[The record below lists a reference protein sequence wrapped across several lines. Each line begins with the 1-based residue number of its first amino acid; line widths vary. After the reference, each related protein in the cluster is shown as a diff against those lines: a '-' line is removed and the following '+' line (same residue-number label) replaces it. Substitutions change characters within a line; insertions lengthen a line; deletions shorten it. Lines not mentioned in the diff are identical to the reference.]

1 MELKIT
7 QKTFNAAPISALLRE
22 GEKSAD
28 TLVFVAPKQYGGL
41 ILGALQ
47 WVVVGNYADYDDFAQ
62 QPLQV
67 AETDGNI
74 TLTWVPDNTFTAHP
88 GGMRLWLEGQ
98 DNGTTVIK
106 ITASQR
112 IAIAPAARK
121 ANAAFYA
128 GADAVLQQIT
138 AAAVTAQ
145 TNANTAVR
153 AAETANDRATDAEA
167 AKQAAAQSAAASD
180 SRATDAEEAA
190 TRAGRDAETANDRAT
205 DAEVAK
211 QAAAQ
216 SAASA
221 DNRATDAEVAKQ
233 AAAQSAAAA
242 DNRATDAE
250 AAKQAAAQSAAAA
263 DKRATDAE
271 NAAKAAATA
280 TANSFFGVEFTGSTS
295 AGVRTGAA
303 ADFVFT
309 PGTDTEAGANSFDAV
324 YPWAGMRR
332 CCCTLNAD
340 GTVRVNAYKGQ
351 PGYIEDGTNG
361 EVLVEVPLFYIAGAI
376 DVDPRISNTLMPGY
390 RVPKKFLNPDGSVKQ
405 RCYVRAFPGSIGEDG
420 KLHSVAGAIPSM
432 GKTIQQNL
440 DAARLW
446 GDKYSIGTSADAELL
461 MYLMVVAYGTRD
473 TQAKVMGVTN
483 LYKNDIA
490 VTAETTGEAAVICA
504 KGALEVGNIISV
516 GTGGE
521 DSSVARYRMVTA
533 VEAIAGDTANVKCS
547 VSGAAFTATTAHKI
561 WRIING
567 TGTANSVIASCGSP
581 VSNTDGRHSFVF
593 YGVENPLYG
602 NQWRTEA
609 DWKVVDGVP
618 CICNDTNY
626 QWSSLDGYTK
636 LNTEFLATEGYVKNL
651 ATDERYPHLPLPK
664 EVGASATTYCADYF
678 RINRNGTRIAR
689 RGGRSDDVRNAGPF
703 FFLLNGAA
711 GSAWWGVGADL
722 SIPG

>member
-1 MELKIT
+1 MLTLNDGRSELWQWDTGRTLAVDSDCSQVHFSNKVFGRSIDVDVVDGVADIPDILLQTDKDLNVWAFVGTAENGYTKIS
-7 QKTFNAAPISALLRE
+7 KTFRVNRRNKPSDYVFTPIEQTTIAEIAAIAQSVRDDADAGLFDGSQGPAGPIGPVGPQGKQGLQ
-22 GEKSAD
+22 GEKGEKGD
-28 TLVFVAPKQYGGL
+28 KGDIGHQGPKGDKGDAGPQG
-41 ILGALQ
+41 
-47 WVVVGNYADYDDFAQ
+47 
-62 QPLQV
+62 
-67 AETDGNI
+67 ETG
-74 TLTWVPDNTFTAHP
+74 PQGP
-88 GGMRLWLEGQ
+88 SG
-98 DNGTTVIK
+98 
-106 ITASQR
+106 
-112 IAIAPAARK
+112 P
-121 ANAAFYA
+121 A
-128 GADAVLQQIT
+128 GADGKTPEYGVDYGTPEQI
-138 AAAVTAQ
+138 AEIAQ
-145 TNANTAVR
+145 
-153 AAETANDRATDAEA
+153 
-167 AKQAAAQSAAASD
+167 
-180 SRATDAEEAA
+180 
-190 TRAGRDAETANDRAT
+190 
-205 DAEVAK
+205 
-211 QAAAQ
+211 
-216 SAASA
+216 
-221 DNRATDAEVAKQ
+221 
-233 AAAQSAAAA
+233 
-242 DNRATDAE
+242 
-250 AAKQAAAQSAAAA
+250 
-263 DKRATDAE
+263 
-271 NAAKAAATA
+271 KAAAMA

-473 TQAKVMGVTN
+473 AQAKVMGVTN
-483 LYKNDIA
+483 LYKKDIA

-504 KGALEVGNIISV
+504 KDALEVGNIISV

-521 DSSVARYRMVTA
+521 NSSVALYRMVTA

-618 CICNDTNY
+618 YICNDTNY

-636 LNTEFLATEGYVKNL
+636 LNTEFPATVGYIKNL
-651 ATDERYPHLPLPK
+651 ATDELYPHLPLPK

-678 RINRNGTRIAR
+678 WINRNGTRIAL
-689 RGGRSDDVRNAGPF
+689 RGGCSVNGRYAGPF
-703 FFLLNGAA
+703 YITLDNTA
-711 GSAWWGVGADL
+711 GNAWWAVGADL
-722 SIPG
+722 SVPG

>member
-1 MELKIT
+1 MADASVFTTDLGGVTAYSDAREHGYT
-7 QKTFNAAPISALLRE
+7 GTREEFGALL
-22 GEKSAD
+22 
-28 TLVFVAPKQYGGL
+28 
-41 ILGALQ
+41 
-47 WVVVGNYADYDDFAQ
+47 
-62 QPLQV
+62 
-67 AETDGNI
+67 
-74 TLTWVPDNTFTAHP
+74 
-88 GGMRLWLEGQ
+88 
-98 DNGTTVIK
+98 
-106 ITASQR
+106 
-112 IAIAPAARK
+112 
-121 ANAAFYA
+121 ANA
-128 GADAVLQQIT
+128 GQNL
-138 AAAVTAQ
+138 AA
-145 TNANTAVR
+145 
-153 AAETANDRATDAEA
+153 
-167 AKQAAAQSAAASD
+167 
-180 SRATDAEEAA
+180 
-190 TRAGRDAETANDRAT
+190 
-205 DAEVAK
+205 
-211 QAAAQ
+211 
-216 SAASA
+216 
-221 DNRATDAEVAKQ
+221 
-233 AAAQSAAAA
+233 
-242 DNRATDAE
+242 AE

-309 PGTDTEAGANSFDAV
+309 PGTDTDAGENSFDAV

-376 DVDPRISNTLMPGY
+376 DVDPRISNMKMPGY

-440 DAARLW
+440 AAARLW
-446 GDKYSIGTSADAELL
+446 GDEYSIGTSADAELL
-461 MYLMVVAYGTRD
+461 LYLMIVAYGTRD
-473 TQAKVMGVTN
+473 AQAKVMGVVN
-483 LYKNDIA
+483 LYQKDIA
-490 VTAETTGEAAVICA
+490 VTAATTDEAAVVCA

-533 VEAIAGDTANVKCS
+533 VESIAGDTANVKCS

-561 WRIING
+561 WRVING

-581 VSNTDGRHSFVF
+581 VSNTDGRHSFIF

-602 NQWRTEA
+602 NQWRMEA

-618 CICNDTNY
+618 YICNDTNY
-626 QWSSLDGYTK
+626 QWSSLEGYTK
-636 LNTEFLATEGYVKNL
+636 LNTELPATDGYMKNL
-651 ATDERYPHLPLPK
+651 ATDERYPQLPLPK
-664 EVGASATTYCADYF
+664 EVGASSTTYCADYF
-678 RINRNGTRIAR
+678 WINRSGSRIAL
-689 RGGRSDDVRNAGPF
+689 RGGASYYGRNAGPF
-703 FFLLNGAA
+703 CLPLLNGSA
-711 GSAWWGVGADL
+711 GTAGWSVGADL

>member
-1 MELKIT
+1 MELNIT

-22 GEKSAD
+22 GEKAAD

-67 AETDGNI
+67 AETDGNV

-128 GADAVLQQIT
+128 GVDAVLQQIT

-167 AKQAAAQSAAASD
+167 A
-180 SRATDAEEAA
+180 ATS
-190 TRAGRDAETANDRAT
+190 AGRDAKTAND
-205 DAEVAK
+205 
-211 QAAAQ
+211 
-216 SAASA
+216 
-221 DNRATDAEVAKQ
+221 
-233 AAAQSAAAA
+233 
-242 DNRATDAE
+242 RATDAE

-280 TANSFFGVEFTGSTS
+280 TANSFFGVEFSGSTS

-309 PGTDTEAGANSFDAV
+309 PGTDTDAGENSFDAV

-351 PGYIEDGTNG
+351 PGYAEDGTNG
-361 EVLVEVPLFYIAGAI
+361 EVLVEVPLFYVAGAI
-376 DVDPRISNTLMPGY
+376 DVDPRISNVKMPGY

-461 MYLMVVAYGTRD
+461 LYLMVVAYGTRD
-473 TQAKVMGVTN
+473 VQAKVMGVVN
-483 LYKNDIA
+483 LYQINIA
-490 VTAETTGEAAVICA
+490 VTAATTDEAAVVCA

-567 TGTANSVIASCGSP
+567 TGTANSVISSCGSP

-602 NQWRTEA
+602 NQWRVEA

-618 CICNDTNY
+618 YICNDTNY

-636 LNTEFLATEGYVKNL
+636 LDAEFPAAEGYVKNL
-651 ATDERYPHLPLPK
+651 ATDERYPQLPLPK
-664 EVGASATTYCADYF
+664 EVGASSTTYCADYF
-678 RINRNGTRIAR
+678 WINRGGTRIAR
-689 RGGRSDDVRNAGPF
+689 RGGDSRLGRGAGPF
-703 FFLLNGAA
+703 ALYLVDTA
-711 GSAWWGVGADL
+711 GDAWWNVGADL
-722 SIPG
+722 SVPG

>member
-1 MELKIT
+1 METIRTAAQVQTPDAGRIVQSITLDLAGGGGISPQIKLVQYDTKLPIVAVHLKNGQQPYALPDGAAANVRMT
-7 QKTFNAAPISALLRE
+7 KTDGKGVYNPAYGISADRHTAYVE
-22 GEKSAD
+22 ISAQM
-28 TLVFVAPKQYGGL
+28 TACAGL
-41 ILGALQ
+41 QL
-47 WVVVGNYADYDDFAQ
+47 
-62 QPLQV
+62 
-67 AETDGNI
+67 
-74 TLTWVPDNTFTAHP
+74 
-88 GGMRLWLEGQ
+88 
-98 DNGTTVIK
+98 
-106 ITASQR
+106 
-112 IAIAPAARK
+112 
-121 ANAAFYA
+121 
-128 GADAVLQQIT
+128 AVLEIVTGDMIKNTQPF
-138 AAAVTAQ
+138 ALAVTANPLAKE
-145 TNANTAVR
+145 TYVSKDEYNTISQYVGQAEAAKK
-153 AAETANDRATDAEA
+153 AAEQAAAAAGNSAAAADKRATDAEA
-167 AKQAAAQSAAASD
+167 AKQAAAQSA
-180 SRATDAEEAA
+180 
-190 TRAGRDAETANDRAT
+190 TA
-205 DAEVAK
+205 
-211 QAAAQ
+211 
-216 SAASA
+216 A

-233 AAAQSAAAA
+233 AAAQSSAAADKRATDAEAAKQAAAQSATAA

-250 AAKQAAAQSAAAA
+250 AAKQAAAQSSAAA

-376 DVDPRISNTLMPGY
+376 DVDPRISNMKMPGY

-405 RCYVRAFPGSIGEDG
+405 RCYVRAFPGRIGEDG

-432 GKTIQQNL
+432 GKIIQQNL

-473 TQAKVMGVTN
+473 AQAKVMGVTN
-483 LYKNDIA
+483 LYQNNIA
-490 VTAETTGEAAVICA
+490 VTAATTDEAAVVCA

-516 GTGGE
+516 GTGGD

-602 NQWRTEA
+602 NQWRMEA

-618 CICNDTNY
+618 YICNDTNY

-636 LNTEFLATEGYVKNL
+636 LNTEFPATEGYVKNL

-664 EVGASATTYCADYF
+664 EVGASATTHCADNF
-678 RINRNGTRIAR
+678 GINRNGTRIAMC
-689 RGGRSDDVRNAGPF
+689 GGPSSYWRSAGPF
-703 FFLLNGAA
+703 YIYLNSSA
-711 GSAWWGVGADL
+711 GGTGWFAGADL
-722 SIPG
+722 SVPG

>member
-1 MELKIT
+1 MLTLNDGRSELWQWDTGRTLAVDADCSQVHFSNKVFGRSIDVDVVDGVAIIPDVLLQTDKELNVWAFVGTAENGYTKIS
-7 QKTFNAAPISALLRE
+7 KTFRVNRRNKPADYVFTPVEQTTIAEIYAIAQSVRDDADNGLFDGAQGPAGPIGPVGPQGKQGIQ
-22 GEKSAD
+22 GEKGEKGD
-28 TLVFVAPKQYGGL
+28 VGHQGPKGDKGDAGPQG
-41 ILGALQ
+41 
-47 WVVVGNYADYDDFAQ
+47 
-62 QPLQV
+62 
-67 AETDGNI
+67 ETG
-74 TLTWVPDNTFTAHP
+74 PQGP
-88 GGMRLWLEGQ
+88 SG
-98 DNGTTVIK
+98 
-106 ITASQR
+106 
-112 IAIAPAARK
+112 P
-121 ANAAFYA
+121 A
-128 GADAVLQQIT
+128 GADGKTPEYGVDYGTPEQI
-138 AAAVTAQ
+138 AEIAQ
-145 TNANTAVR
+145 
-153 AAETANDRATDAEA
+153 
-167 AKQAAAQSAAASD
+167 
-180 SRATDAEEAA
+180 
-190 TRAGRDAETANDRAT
+190 
-205 DAEVAK
+205 
-211 QAAAQ
+211 
-216 SAASA
+216 
-221 DNRATDAEVAKQ
+221 
-233 AAAQSAAAA
+233 
-242 DNRATDAE
+242 
-250 AAKQAAAQSAAAA
+250 
-263 DKRATDAE
+263 
-271 NAAKAAATA
+271 KAAAMA

-361 EVLVEVPLFYIAGAI
+361 EVLVEVPPFYIAGAI

-461 MYLMVVAYGTRD
+461 MYLMVVAYGTRNA
-473 TQAKVMGVTN
+473 QAKVMGVTN
-483 LYKNDIA
+483 LYQNNIA
-490 VTAETTGEAAVICA
+490 VTAATTDEAAVVCA

-567 TGTANSVIASCGSP
+567 TGTANSVISSCGSP

-602 NQWRTEA
+602 NQWRMEA
-609 DWKVVDGVP
+609 DWKVVEGVP
-618 CICNDTNY
+618 YICNDTNY

-636 LNTEFLATEGYVKNL
+636 LNTEFPATEGYVKNL

-664 EVGASATTYCADYF
+664 EVGASATTYCAVYF
-678 RINRNGTRIAR
+678 WIYRNGTRVAR
-689 RGGRSDDVRNAGPF
+689 RGGDSGNGRAAGPF
-703 FFLLNGAA
+703 CIRLVSTA
-711 GSAWWGVGADL
+711 GHAGWLVGADL
-722 SIPG
+722 SVPG

>member
-22 GEKSAD
+22 GEKAAD

-67 AETDGNI
+67 AETDGNV

-167 AKQAAAQSAAASD
+167 AKQAAAQSAAS
-180 SRATDAEEAA
+180 
-190 TRAGRDAETANDRAT
+190 
-205 DAEVAK
+205 
-211 QAAAQ
+211 
-216 SAASA
+216 
-221 DNRATDAEVAKQ
+221 
-233 AAAQSAAAA
+233 
-242 DNRATDAE
+242 
-250 AAKQAAAQSAAAA
+250 A

-309 PGTDTEAGANSFDAV
+309 PGTDTDAGANSFDAV

-361 EVLVEVPLFYIAGAI
+361 EVLVEVPLFYVAGAI
-376 DVDPRISNTLMPGY
+376 DVDPRISNMKMPGY

-461 MYLMVVAYGTRD
+461 LYLMVVAYGTRD
-473 TQAKVMGVTN
+473 AQAKVMGVVN
-483 LYKNDIA
+483 LYQKDIA
-490 VTAETTGEAAVICA
+490 VTAETTDEAAVVCA

-521 DSSVARYRMVTA
+521 DGSVARYRMVTA
-533 VEAIAGDTANVKCS
+533 VEAIAGDDANVKCS
-547 VSGAAFTATTAHKI
+547 VSGAAFTATTSHKI

-602 NQWRTEA
+602 NQWRMEA
-609 DWKVVDGVP
+609 DWKVVDGMP
-618 CICNDTNY
+618 YICNDTNY

-636 LNTEFLATEGYVKNL
+636 LNVEFPASEGYIKNL
-651 ATDERYPHLPLPK
+651 AADERYPQLPLPK
-664 EVGASATTYCADYF
+664 EVGASNTTYCADYF
-678 RINRNGTRIAR
+678 WINRSGSRIAL
-689 RGGRSDDVRNAGPF
+689 RGGASDNGRLAGPF
-703 FFLLNGAA
+703 SLYLDSSA
-711 GSAWWGVGADL
+711 GDAGWPVGADL
-722 SIPG
+722 SVPG

>member
-1 MELKIT
+1 METIRTAAQVQMPDAGRIVQSITLDLAGGGGISPQIKLVQYDTKLPVVAVHLKNGQQPYALPDGAAANVRMT
-7 QKTFNAAPISALLRE
+7 KTDGKGVYNPAYGISADRHTAYVE
-22 GEKSAD
+22 ISAQMTACAGLQLVVLEIVTGD
-28 TLVFVAPKQYGGL
+28 MIKNTQPFALAVTANPLAEETYTSSDEYNTLASM
-41 ILGALQ
+41 A
-47 WVVVGNYADYDDFAQ
+47 AQ
-62 QPLQV
+62 
-67 AETDGNI
+67 A
-74 TLTWVPDNTFTAHP
+74 
-88 GGMRLWLEGQ
+88 
-98 DNGTTVIK
+98 
-106 ITASQR
+106 
-112 IAIAPAARK
+112 
-121 ANAAFYA
+121 
-128 GADAVLQQIT
+128 T
-138 AAAVTAQ
+138 AAAGA
-145 TNANTAVR
+145 AAASER
-153 AAETANDRATDAEA
+153 AADNRATDAEAAATSAGRDAKTANDRATDAEA
-167 AKQAAAQSAAASD
+167 AKQAAAQSAAA
-180 SRATDAEEAA
+180 
-190 TRAGRDAETANDRAT
+190 
-205 DAEVAK
+205 
-211 QAAAQ
+211 
-216 SAASA
+216 A
-221 DNRATDAEVAKQ
+221 DK
-233 AAAQSAAAA
+233 
-242 DNRATDAE
+242 RATDAE

-280 TANSFFGVEFTGSTS
+280 TANSFFGVEFTGSPS
-295 AGVRTGAA
+295 AGVHTGAA

-309 PGTDTEAGANSFDAV
+309 PGTDTDAGENSFDAV

-361 EVLVEVPLFYIAGAI
+361 EVLVEVPLFYVAGTI
-376 DVDPRISNTLMPGY
+376 DVDPRISNMKMPGY
-390 RVPKKFLNPDGSVKQ
+390 RVPKKFVNADGSVKQ

-473 TQAKVMGVTN
+473 AQAKVMGVVN
-483 LYKNDIA
+483 LYQNGIA
-490 VTAETTGEAAVICA
+490 VTAETTDEAAVVCA

-567 TGTANSVIASCGSP
+567 TGAANSVIASCGSP

-602 NQWRTEA
+602 NQWRFEA
-609 DWKVVDGVP
+609 DYKLIDGVP
-618 CICNDTNY
+618 YICNDTNY
-626 QWSSLDGYTK
+626 QWTSAEGYTK
-636 LNTEFLATEGYVKNL
+636 LAVDLPSNGWNKKLQV
-651 ATDERYPHLPLPK
+651 DERYPHLLLPK
-664 EVGASATTYCADYF
+664 EVGGSNATYTGDYF
-678 RINRNGTRIAR
+678 YIIRNGTRIAL
-689 RGGRSDDVRNAGPF
+689 RGGGSNAGRSAGPF
-703 FFLLNGAA
+703 GLSLDSTA
-711 GSAWWGVGADL
+711 GYAWWAGGADL
-722 SIPG
+722 SVPG

>member
-1 MELKIT
+1 MADASVFTTDLGGVTAYSDAREHGYT
-7 QKTFNAAPISALLRE
+7 GTREEFGALL
-22 GEKSAD
+22 
-28 TLVFVAPKQYGGL
+28 
-41 ILGALQ
+41 
-47 WVVVGNYADYDDFAQ
+47 
-62 QPLQV
+62 
-67 AETDGNI
+67 
-74 TLTWVPDNTFTAHP
+74 
-88 GGMRLWLEGQ
+88 
-98 DNGTTVIK
+98 
-106 ITASQR
+106 
-112 IAIAPAARK
+112 
-121 ANAAFYA
+121 ANA
-128 GADAVLQQIT
+128 GQNL
-138 AAAVTAQ
+138 AA
-145 TNANTAVR
+145 
-153 AAETANDRATDAEA
+153 
-167 AKQAAAQSAAASD
+167 
-180 SRATDAEEAA
+180 
-190 TRAGRDAETANDRAT
+190 
-205 DAEVAK
+205 
-211 QAAAQ
+211 
-216 SAASA
+216 
-221 DNRATDAEVAKQ
+221 
-233 AAAQSAAAA
+233 
-242 DNRATDAE
+242 AE

-309 PGTDTEAGANSFDAV
+309 PGTDTDAGANSFDAV

-340 GTVRVNAYKGQ
+340 GTVLVNAYKGQ

-376 DVDPRISNTLMPGY
+376 DVDPRISNMKMPGY

-420 KLHSVAGAIPSM
+420 KLHSVAWAIPSM
-432 GKTIQQNL
+432 DKTIQQNL

-473 TQAKVMGVTN
+473 AQAKVMGVTN
-483 LYKNDIA
+483 LYQNNIA
-490 VTAETTGEAAVICA
+490 VTAATTDEAAVVCA

-618 CICNDTNY
+618 YICNDTNY

-636 LNTEFLATEGYVKNL
+636 LNTEFPATEGYVKNL

-664 EVGASATTYCADYF
+664 EVGASATTYCADYYW
-678 RINRNGTRIAR
+678 INRNGTRIAL
-689 RGGRSDDVRNAGPF
+689 RGGRSSNGRLAGPF
-703 FFLLNGAA
+703 ALYLVSAA
-711 GSAWWGVGADL
+711 GSALGYVSADL

>member
-7 QKTFNAAPISALLRE
+7 QKTFDAAPISALLRE
-22 GEKSAD
+22 GEKAAD

-67 AETDGNI
+67 AETDGNV

-153 AAETANDRATDAEA
+153 AAETAND
-167 AKQAAAQSAAASD
+167 
-180 SRATDAEEAA
+180 
-190 TRAGRDAETANDRAT
+190 
-205 DAEVAK
+205 
-211 QAAAQ
+211 
-216 SAASA
+216 
-221 DNRATDAEVAKQ
+221 
-233 AAAQSAAAA
+233 
-242 DNRATDAE
+242 RATDAE

-390 RVPKKFLNPDGSVKQ
+390 RVPKKFLNTDGSVKQ

-473 TQAKVMGVTN
+473 AQAKVMGVTN
-483 LYKNDIA
+483 LYQNNIA

-521 DSSVARYRMVTA
+521 NSSVALYRMVTA
-533 VEAIAGDTANVKCS
+533 VEAIAGDDANVKCS
-547 VSGAAFTATTAHKI
+547 VSGAAFTATTSHKI
-561 WRIING
+561 FRIING

-581 VSNTDGRHSFVF
+581 VSNTDGRHSFIF

-618 CICNDTNY
+618 YICNDTNY

-636 LNTEFLATEGYVKNL
+636 LNTEFPATEGYVKNL

-678 RINRNGTRIAR
+678 WINRNGTRIAL
-689 RGGRSDDVRNAGPF
+689 RGGHSNSWRRAGPF
-703 FFLLNGAA
+703 DIGLDLPAGA
-711 GSAWWGVGADL
+711 GWWHVGADL

>member
-1 MELKIT
+1 METIRTAAQVQTPDAGRIVQSITLDLAGGGGISPQIKLVQYDTKLPIVAVHLKNGQQPYALPDGAAANVRMT
-7 QKTFNAAPISALLRE
+7 KTDGKGVYNPAYGISADRHTAYVE
-22 GEKSAD
+22 ISAQM
-28 TLVFVAPKQYGGL
+28 TACAGL
-41 ILGALQ
+41 QL
-47 WVVVGNYADYDDFAQ
+47 
-62 QPLQV
+62 
-67 AETDGNI
+67 
-74 TLTWVPDNTFTAHP
+74 
-88 GGMRLWLEGQ
+88 
-98 DNGTTVIK
+98 
-106 ITASQR
+106 
-112 IAIAPAARK
+112 
-121 ANAAFYA
+121 
-128 GADAVLQQIT
+128 AVLEIVTGDMIKNTQPF
-138 AAAVTAQ
+138 ALAVTANPLAKE
-145 TNANTAVR
+145 TYVSKDEYNTISQYVGQAEAAKK
-153 AAETANDRATDAEA
+153 AAEQAAAAAGNSAAAADKRATDAEA

-180 SRATDAEEAA
+180 KRATDAEEA
-190 TRAGRDAETANDRAT
+190 
-205 DAEVAK
+205 K
-211 QAAAQ
+211 QA
-216 SAASA
+216 
-221 DNRATDAEVAKQ
+221 T
-233 AAAQSAAAA
+233 AQSAAAA
-242 DNRATDAE
+242 DKRATDAE
-250 AAKQAAAQSAAAA
+250 EAKQAAAQSAAAA

-309 PGTDTEAGANSFDAV
+309 PGTDTDAGANSFDAV

-340 GTVRVNAYKGQ
+340 GTVLVNAYKGQ

-376 DVDPRISNTLMPGY
+376 DVDPRISNMKMPGY
-390 RVPKKFLNPDGSVKQ
+390 RVPKKFLNHDGSVKQ

-461 MYLMVVAYGTRD
+461 MYLMVVAYGTRNA
-473 TQAKVMGVTN
+473 QAKVMGVTN
-483 LYKNDIA
+483 LYEKDIA
-490 VTAETTGEAAVICA
+490 VAAETTDEAAVICA

-521 DSSVARYRMVTA
+521 NSSVALYRMVTA

-618 CICNDTNY
+618 YICNDTNY

-636 LNTEFLATEGYVKNL
+636 LNTEFPATVGYVKNL

-678 RINRNGTRIAR
+678 WINRNGTRIAR
-689 RGGRSDDVRNAGPF
+689 RGGSSDDGRSAGPF
-703 FFLLNGAA
+703 SIYLSNPTGT
-711 GSAWWGVGADL
+711 AWWYVGANL

>member
-1 MELKIT
+1 M
-7 QKTFNAAPISALLRE
+7 
-22 GEKSAD
+22 
-28 TLVFVAPKQYGGL
+28 
-41 ILGALQ
+41 
-47 WVVVGNYADYDDFAQ
+47 
-62 QPLQV
+62 
-67 AETDGNI
+67 
-74 TLTWVPDNTFTAHP
+74 
-88 GGMRLWLEGQ
+88 
-98 DNGTTVIK
+98 
-106 ITASQR
+106 
-112 IAIAPAARK
+112 
-121 ANAAFYA
+121 
-128 GADAVLQQIT
+128 
-138 AAAVTAQ
+138 
-145 TNANTAVR
+145 
-153 AAETANDRATDAEA
+153 
-167 AKQAAAQSAAASD
+167 
-180 SRATDAEEAA
+180 
-190 TRAGRDAETANDRAT
+190 
-205 DAEVAK
+205 
-211 QAAAQ
+211 
-216 SAASA
+216 
-221 DNRATDAEVAKQ
+221 
-233 AAAQSAAAA
+233 
-242 DNRATDAE
+242 
-250 AAKQAAAQSAAAA
+250 
-263 DKRATDAE
+263 
-271 NAAKAAATA
+271 
-280 TANSFFGVEFTGSTS
+280 
-295 AGVRTGAA
+295 RTGAA

-309 PGTDTEAGANSFDAV
+309 PGTDTDAGENSFDAV

-376 DVDPRISNTLMPGY
+376 DVDPRISNMKMPGY

-432 GKTIQQNL
+432 DKTIQQNL

-473 TQAKVMGVTN
+473 AQAKVMGVTN
-483 LYKNDIA
+483 LYQNNIA
-490 VTAETTGEAAVICA
+490 VTAATTDEAAVVCA

-516 GTGGE
+516 STGGE

-609 DWKVVDGVP
+609 DWKVVNGVP
-618 CICNDTNY
+618 YICNDTNY

-636 LNTEFLATEGYVKNL
+636 LNTEFSATEGYVKNL

-664 EVGASATTYCADYF
+664 EVGASATTYFADYF
-678 RINRNGTRIAR
+678 WINRNGTRVAL
-689 RGGRSDDVRNAGPF
+689 RGGASDSGRGAGPF
-703 FFLLNGAA
+703 AIHLRSAA
-711 GSAWWGVGADL
+711 GSAWGDVGADL